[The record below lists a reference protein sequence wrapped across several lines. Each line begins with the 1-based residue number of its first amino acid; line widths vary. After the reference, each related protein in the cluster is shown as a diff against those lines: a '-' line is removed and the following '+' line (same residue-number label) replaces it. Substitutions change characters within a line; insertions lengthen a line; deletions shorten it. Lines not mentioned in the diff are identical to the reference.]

1 MTPSKNIYVVHVCN
15 KLLRISVLIV
25 RKDTD
30 DDNFRLLVHSNH
42 TSPQIISPTGGTC
55 QQSSS
60 WWYCHYSPATLS
72 NSSSLGRHSS
82 PVYIKC
88 MHAVDQIVGALYR
101 NK

>member
-15 KLLRISVLIV
+15 KLLRISVLIVNVIKNYV

-82 PVYIKC
+82 PVQYSAC
-88 MHAVDQIVGALYR
+88 MQFR
-101 NK
+101 